1 MHGGERP
8 DCPLSA
14 DGLFASVFTAQKQA
28 ALPDTSAIRII
39 HIRRLLKTMTKRTP
53 QEKKRLSY
61 ARDRRNVYG
70 EALHAARKNIPLRKA
85 LRNRADR
92 HYANQQ
98 LTYEGVGFDE
108 ELADAIESRVI
119 QKAPHEWEKYPDA
132 PLGEVVARKSRN
144 RAIMQE
150 HGSRKALKTLVTRK
164 DK

>member
-1 MHGGERP
+1 M
-8 DCPLSA
+8 
-14 DGLFASVFTAQKQA
+14 
-28 ALPDTSAIRII
+28 I

-61 ARDRRNVYG
+61 ARDRRNDYG
-70 EALHAARKNIPLRKA
+70 EAPHAARKNIPLRKA
-85 LRNRADR
+85 LRNRANR

-98 LTYEGVGFDE
+98 LTYEGLGFDE
-108 ELADAIESRVI
+108 ELADAIESRVR

-144 RAIMQE
+144 RVIMQE
-150 HGSRKALKTLVTRK
+150 HGGRKALKTLGTRK